1 MKFKFIPQGN
11 VSENQDI
18 CRCLTNI
25 LSIPAGT
32 IPLAR
37 GLGISWANLSKI
49 PADIENDVAT
59 EIIEKV
65 EQYEPRVAVSEVTF
79 DYDDK
84 GDLIA
89 NIIIE
94 RGDEDEYG

>member
-1 MKFKFIPQGN
+1 MNFKFVPQGN
-11 VSENQDI
+11 ISEIQDI
-18 CRCLTNI
+18 CKCLTNI
-25 LSIPAGT
+25 LSIPTGT

-37 GLGISWANLSKI
+37 GLGISWANLSKM

-65 EQYEPRVAVSEVTF
+65 EQYEPRVAVSEVVF

-84 GDLIA
+84 GNVIA

-94 RGDEDEYG
+94 RGDGDEDG